1 MSRRAL
7 SLEQIFD
14 AHLRV
19 LATTLRPHTVR
30 NYRSATHRFL
40 AYLHTASPK
49 VCKLSQLRRD
59 PPISWAGSARCAI
72 KTLPC
77 ARNAACII

>member
-1 MSRRAL
+1 MSRRTL

-40 AYLHTASPK
+40 AYLHTAFPE

-59 PPISWAGSARCAI
+59 PISWAGSARCAI

-77 ARNAACII
+77 ALNAACII

>member
-14 AHLRV
+14 AHLHV

-30 NYRSATHRFL
+30 NYRNFCV
-40 AYLHTASPK
+40 PQVFP
-49 VCKLSQLRRD
+49 VCSVPLL
-59 PPISWAGSARCAI
+59 
-72 KTLPC
+72 
-77 ARNAACII
+77 NE